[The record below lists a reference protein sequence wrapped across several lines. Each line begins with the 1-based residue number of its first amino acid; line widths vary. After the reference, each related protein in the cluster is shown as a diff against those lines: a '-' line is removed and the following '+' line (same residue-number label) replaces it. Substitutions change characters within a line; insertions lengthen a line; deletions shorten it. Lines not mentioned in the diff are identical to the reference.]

1 MGTSKFSVA
10 ISVYK
15 NDNPVFFD
23 RALASI
29 AIDQTVK
36 PDEIVLV
43 VDGPVS
49 DEIDAVIEK
58 YKKKTGILKVIRLP
72 ENKGLGNALRL
83 AVNEARYEYIAR
95 MDSDD
100 VSLSDRFETEI
111 QAFMEDKDLDIVG
124 GDISEFIGDEK
135 NIVAKRVVPIKDRDI
150 KKYMKTR
157 CPLNHVSVMYKKAS
171 VKKSG
176 NYMDL
181 YWNEDYYLWIRMAL
195 DGAKMANTGKIAVNV
210 RTGEDMYKRRG
221 GMKYFKSE
229 LFLQKLML
237 KNRMINLST
246 FLFNVIKRFV
256 FQIVL
261 PSSIRGW
268 VFRTLAR
275 Q

>member
-1 MGTSKFSVA
+1 MGTIKFSVA